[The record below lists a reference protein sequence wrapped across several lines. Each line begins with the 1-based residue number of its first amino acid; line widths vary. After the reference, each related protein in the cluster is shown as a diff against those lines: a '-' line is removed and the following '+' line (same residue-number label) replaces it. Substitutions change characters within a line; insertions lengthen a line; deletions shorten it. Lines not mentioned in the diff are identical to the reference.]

1 MLYVIENRNMKKG
14 KRMSRV
20 CEWGVYVYAAY
31 KSQE

>member
-14 KRMSRV
+14 KRTSRACV
-20 CEWGVYVYAAY
+20 CNVYVYAAY